1 MADPAPKSRIVLVD
15 DAVFMRR
22 QLREILE
29 NGGYDVVAEG
39 EDGSEALELYETHR
53 PDLMTL
59 DLVMPRM
66 SGVEALRELRR
77 RHPEARVVV
86 CSSVSDQS
94 SIFEAIGLGA
104 RDYVRKPISPERIL
118 AAVAQALKNPG

>member
-1 MADPAPKSRIVLVD
+1 
-15 DAVFMRR
+15 
-22 QLREILE
+22 
-29 NGGYDVVAEG
+29 
-39 EDGSEALELYETHR
+39 LELYETHR

-86 CSSVSDQS
+86 CSSLSDQS
-94 SIFEAIGLGA
+94 SILEAIGLGA
-104 RDYVRKPISPERIL
+104 RDYVLKPISPERIL
-118 AAVAQALKNPG
+118 AAVAKALKNPG

>member
-1 MADPAPKSRIVLVD
+1 MADPAPKPRIVLVD

-29 NGGYDVVAEG
+29 GGGYDVVAEG
-39 EDGSEALELYETHR
+39 EDGAAALELYETHR

-66 SGVEALRELRR
+66 SGVEALKELRR

-86 CSSVSDQS
+86 CSSVSDQP

-104 RDYVRKPISPERIL
+104 RDYVLKPISPERIL
-118 AAVAQALKNPG
+118 AAVAKALQNPG